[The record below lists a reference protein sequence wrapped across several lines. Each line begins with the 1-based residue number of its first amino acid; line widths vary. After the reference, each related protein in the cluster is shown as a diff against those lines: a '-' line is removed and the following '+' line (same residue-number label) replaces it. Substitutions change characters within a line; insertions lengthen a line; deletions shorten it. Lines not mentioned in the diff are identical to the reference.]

1 MKVLLDENI
10 PHNLRQ
16 FLREHDVATVTYCG
30 WGGLKNGELLKA
42 AQGAG
47 FEVFVTGDRELEFQQ
62 NLAEFSLAVIALS
75 DNHWP
80 IISRYIP
87 EITASIKSA
96 TPGALR
102 RVDCGTFN
110 RAQGRGR

>member
-16 FLREHDVATVTYCG
+16 FLPEHDVSTVTYCG
-30 WGGLKNGELLKA
+30 WGGLRNGELLKT
-42 AQGAG
+42 AQQAG
-47 FEVFVTGDRELEFQQ
+47 FEVFVTGDREIEYQQ

-80 IISRYIP
+80 IIRQYIR
-87 EITASIKSA
+87 EITSSI
-96 TPGALR
+96 PR
-102 RVDCGTFN
+102 
-110 RAQGRGR
+110 